1 MRPYMKLG
9 NAMGRM
15 CSNRNAVMTLTE
27 QTAVTAH
34 QPADSPK
41 RDTRVGTL
49 DAGMSAHIAAVDR
62 SALPYA
68 LYLATHANPAGEVID
83 SRALA
88 AEHFHVNIRT
98 ITRWRASL
106 VDAGY
111 LLPYGGGHKGKCLRA
126 VIKRFLTDSTA
137 FIARRAIAAL
147 WLARKA
153 RNAERARRARMNPRN
168 NSSTK
173 PKGDID
179 VSRLISQESSLEDSA
194 ESTLDERPEREA
206 MGLTP
211 HAADCLAAS
220 RAVLPRNGRVSSTRM
235 NVVRCPLRA

>member
-1 MRPYMKLG
+1 MNGDSWAAK
-9 NAMGRM
+9 
-15 CSNRNAVMTLTE
+15 CSKRNAVMTLTA
-27 QTAVTAH
+27 QSPVTA
-34 QPADSPK
+34 QRPADSPK

-68 LYLATHANPAGEVID
+68 MRLSTHANPAGDVID

-98 ITRWRASL
+98 ITRWRAAL
-106 VDAGY
+106 VRAGY
-111 LLPYGGGHKGKCLRA
+111 LLPYAGGHKGKCLRA

-137 FIARRAIAAL
+137 FIARRALAAL

-153 RNAERARRARMNPRN
+153 RNAERARRARMNPRTN
-168 NSSTK
+168 PSTK

-194 ESTLDERPEREA
+194 ESTLEERPERDA
-206 MGLTP
+206 VGITG
-211 HAADCLAAS
+211 HAADLLAAM
-220 RAVLPRNGRVSSTRM
+220 RAQLPRNDRVSSTDMR
-235 NVVRCPLRA
+235 VVRRPLGA